1 MSTAPG
7 GTAGQMVSGPSTA
20 LLVSGIL
27 NVIFAVLAL
36 IGNLSGMGMGA
47 MAGGQQGL
55 QTVASGAGGIIW
67 DVVFIGVGALVIF
80 GSQKMKKLENYGL
93 AMTSAILTVIP
104 CTTCC
109 LWGIPIGI
117 WAIIT
122 LNKPEV
128 KSAFRA

>member
-1 MSTAPG
+1 MAER
-7 GTAGQMVSGPSTA
+7 MVSGPSTG

-27 NVIFAVLAL
+27 NVVFSVLAL
-36 IGNLSGMGMGA
+36 IGNLAGMGMGA
-47 MAGGQQGL
+47 MEGGREGWQSM
-55 QTVASGAGGIIW
+55 ASGTYGMIW
-67 DVVFIGVGALVIF
+67 NVVFIAVGALVIF

-93 AMTSAILTVIP
+93 AMASAILTVIP

-122 LNKPEV
+122 LSKSEV
-128 KSAFRA
+128 KSAFH